1 MKLQGKSAIIT
12 GASLGLGRV
21 IAEAFVREGAQ
32 VLICARNAESLEQ
45 AAGELRKLAATGQK
59 IVPRACDVSVPAQVE
74 ELINCAIREF
84 GACDILVNNAA
95 IHGPKGPLEDN
106 AWEEWRQA
114 LEVNLFGTVW
124 PCRAVIPQ
132 MKKQGR
138 GKIINLSGGG
148 ATGPR
153 PFFTAYATAK
163 AAVVRFT
170 ETLAEELRE
179 HHIEVNAIAP
189 GAMKTRLIAD
199 GLAAGPDKIGA
210 KAYAELER
218 INDTGGDSPEEAA
231 HLAVFLAS
239 AESDDI
245 TGKLISARWDPW
257 REFPDHKEELI
268 TSDLYT
274 LRRIVPKDRGKT
286 WGEPT

>member
-1 MKLQGKSAIIT
+1 MKLRGKRAIIT
-12 GASLGLGRV
+12 GASLGLGRA

-32 VLICARNAESLEQ
+32 VLLCARTTGPLDQ
-45 AAGELRKLAATGQK
+45 AAGELRKIASAGQK
-59 IVPRACDVSVPAQVE
+59 IMTKACDVSVPAQVE
-74 ELINCAIREF
+74 DLVAYAIHELS
-84 GACDILVNNAA
+84 GCDILVNNAA

-114 LEVNLFGTVW
+114 LEVNLFGTVL

-179 HHIEVNAIAP
+179 HHIEINAIAP

-218 INDTGGDSPEEAA
+218 INETGGDSLEGAA
-231 HLAVFLAS
+231 QLAVFLAGP
-239 AESDDI
+239 ESDGI

-268 TSDLYT
+268 TGDLYT